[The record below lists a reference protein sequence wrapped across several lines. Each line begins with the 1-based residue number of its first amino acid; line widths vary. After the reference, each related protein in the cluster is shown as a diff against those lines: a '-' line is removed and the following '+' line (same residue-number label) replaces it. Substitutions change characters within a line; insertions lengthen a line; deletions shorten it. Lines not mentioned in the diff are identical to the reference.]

1 MTIDTTLLPASPFS
15 AIDEARF
22 TLESS
27 LTHIFGVAHVLMA
40 LATADSVEADELSYL
55 GMQLIRHQEAADD
68 AFQRIFK
75 IGDYREEA
83 APAAE
88 LPDPTPLA
96 DDAAFIAAE
105 RELLDVKRQLHALDE
120 DEHRAEHE
128 KLIERMHD
136 LEDLIGNSPPHSLVS
151 VAVKLRR
158 LAAPEGIDA
167 GPADSDLA
175 AVHQIHAF
183 VEKLVAG
190 GAK

>member
-1 MTIDTTLLPASPFS
+1 MTIDNTLLPASP
-15 AIDEARF
+15 AIPDDDEARF
-22 TLESS
+22 TLENS
-27 LTHIFGVAHVLMA
+27 LTHICGAAHVILA

-55 GMQLIRHQEAADD
+55 GARLLEHEETAHD
-68 AFQRIFK
+68 AFCRIFK
-75 IGDYREEA
+75 LSEYREQA
-83 APAAE
+83 APAE

-96 DDAAFIAAE
+96 DDAAFLAAE
-105 RELLDVKRQLHALDE
+105 RELIELQEGERNDATAGDRV
-120 DEHRAEHE
+120 AE
-128 KLIERMHD
+128 

-167 GPADSDLA
+167 GPADSDIE

-183 VEKLVAG
+183 VEKLIAG